1 MQCRHVNDDLLS
13 FIEQVYHALLLGDGF
28 VYLAQQRTYLLLQFC
43 TVLHHRLLPD
53 ESVPVRLG
61 LYLCAVDVLHLK
73 ADEAALGKDQHQLG
87 EHVVNLILD
96 AVAEAVDRDEVRL
109 LVTRQPDVVDVALER
124 LLDPAARVDVVHV
137 GVDDHL
143 EHHPRVVGTAATLP
157 VQLPETLQIQ
167 AVDNAVDQTH
177 WVVRRDVLVNP
188 LRKKHQLVVYV
199 RAKV

>member
-1 MQCRHVNDDLLS
+1 MS
-13 FIEQVYHALLLGDGF
+13 I
-28 VYLAQQRTYLLLQFC
+28 
-43 TVLHHRLLPD
+43 
-53 ESVPVRLG
+53 
-61 LYLCAVDVLHLK
+61 
-73 ADEAALGKDQHQLG
+73 
-87 EHVVNLILD
+87 LI
-96 AVAEAVDRDEVRL
+96 
-109 LVTRQPDVVDVALER
+109 
-124 LLDPAARVDVVHV
+124 PAARVDVVHV

-188 LRKKHQLVVYV
+188 LRKKLQLVVYV